1 MYVVSVDSVLMM
13 GIVRFFAMVVV
24 TGFVVVMPR
33 RHPSIVMVMDVRL
46 ISSTVTMLNRAHGS
60 KRKLLLSAALA
71 RRDRSIEQARLHCHL
86 SLPDT

>member
-1 MYVVSVDSVLMM
+1 MM

-46 ISSTVTMLNRAHGS
+46 ISSTVTMVNRAHGS